1 MFNPASSESD
11 AGHGF
16 QIAPM
21 VDVVFVLLL
30 FFMALAGLRQ
40 MEKRLDVDLPSGG
53 GETVP
58 LVIDITARGAVLCNG
73 LEVAS
78 AGTSDLARLEAWLRN
93 LAANEPDISVLI
105 RPDPGTEHE
114 RFVQVLA
121 GLRNVGVK
129 KISFA

>member
-1 MFNPASSESD
+1 MITPASSESD

-40 MEKRLDVDLPSGG
+40 VERRLDVNLPAGG

-78 AGTSDLARLEAWLRN
+78 ARNSDVARLETWLRN
-93 LAANEPDISVLI
+93 LAATEPNISVLI
-105 RPDPGTEHE
+105 RPDPATEHE

-121 GLRNVGVK
+121 GLRNVGLK